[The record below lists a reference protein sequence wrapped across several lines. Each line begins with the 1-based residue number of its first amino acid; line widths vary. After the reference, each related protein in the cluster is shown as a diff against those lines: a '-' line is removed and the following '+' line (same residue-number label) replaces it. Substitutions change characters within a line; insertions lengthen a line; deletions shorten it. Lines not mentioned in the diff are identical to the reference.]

1 MMSGSLSVVALLRE
15 LQQVKDWHMLGIYLN
30 IPPEE
35 LKAIRKQFLNAEGI
49 ERCKAEL
56 FELWLKLTPNASWDD
71 VVSALKRTSEIRLA
85 EEIESRQVSTPA
97 LVQSIAMVRS
107 SSAKHGVC
115 GEEEAKVK
123 LEKGTVKKFTRLERK
138 FASLVNNCRA
148 AAENKGISPRDVHG
162 FLQVRLAID
171 IAFPSNATISDLFQ
185 CIAPYYCFLNTT
197 LLEDI
202 IDRCELDESLQ
213 HQLDE
218 YEDQLEEFTTSTE
231 IGDLKNVISRKQT
244 EGMPLVTLKLAGRCL
259 GVTVKRF
266 QDFVNFLFE
275 AKSSALTNIQVRD
288 GCICITW
295 ITRESA
301 IPSLVALAKEKVSL
315 MEAMDV
321 LGLTVGKF
329 IVMDRKSTDE
339 KENEERLYKLVAL
352 DSVDQELQRA
362 VHANP
367 NLQDSHGRSL
377 LGLASMNGSAKTVEF
392 LIDVAAHVNLA
403 DDIGVTPLMLAC
415 LEYHRDPDRFFSIVR
430 SLLKAGA
437 TVNAQ
442 DRMGR
447 TALTVLCKQG
457 FCKPTKL
464 LIQYGADVQLGTL
477 DQSAPLMI
485 ACENKHKELAILLLS
500 SKADANLRDEN
511 GFTALA
517 RVCKHGG
524 YDIANLLIQYGADVQ
539 LCIFDQLSTPLMIA
553 CENRHEDIATLLIS
567 SQAYVN
573 LQDKDGFTSLML
585 ACQQQLTA
593 TVHLLLS
600 NKADPNLKTNAGQTA
615 LLLSCT
621 TKQSINF
628 DDSILSLLIS
638 AGADP
643 NIQDEAQSTA
653 LIEAARNGYEAG
665 VRILINVQ
673 ADVNAQDRYGLT
685 SLMLASQQHLTET
698 VRLLL
703 SKEADPNLQ
712 NNEGQTALMLSCTTK
727 QSIYFD
733 DSILTML
740 ISAGA
745 DPNIQDKTR
754 STALIEAASNGY
766 EAGVRILINAQADVN
781 AQDKYGFTSLMLA
794 SQQHLTETVR
804 ILLSNK
810 ADPNLQN
817 KKGQTALMLSCTT
830 KESTNDSIL
839 TLHLLISAGAN
850 LNIQDKA
857 GSTALIEAA
866 FNDYETGVGILIN
879 AQAHVNAQDKLGCTA
894 LHYSASVGN
903 LTITEKLLS
912 AGIDS
917 LVVNQAGSRALDVA
931 YDLDHTE
938 ICRLL
943 QNQPVPALS
952 KDMSEVQNYI
962 SLQQQEQSNLLK
974 EATFF
979 S

>member
-1 MMSGSLSVVALLRE
+1 
-15 LQQVKDWHMLGIYLN
+15 
-30 IPPEE
+30 
-35 LKAIRKQFLNAEGI
+35 
-49 ERCKAEL
+49 
-56 FELWLKLTPNASWDD
+56 
-71 VVSALKRTSEIRLA
+71 
-85 EEIESRQVSTPA
+85 
-97 LVQSIAMVRS
+97 
-107 SSAKHGVC
+107 
-115 GEEEAKVK
+115 
-123 LEKGTVKKFTRLERK
+123 
-138 FASLVNNCRA
+138 
-148 AAENKGISPRDVHG
+148 
-162 FLQVRLAID
+162 
-171 IAFPSNATISDLFQ
+171 
-185 CIAPYYCFLNTT
+185 
-197 LLEDI
+197 
-202 IDRCELDESLQ
+202 
-213 HQLDE
+213 
-218 YEDQLEEFTTSTE
+218 
-231 IGDLKNVISRKQT
+231 
-244 EGMPLVTLKLAGRCL
+244 MPLVILKLAGHCL

-266 QDFVNFLFE
+266 QDFVKFLFE
-275 AKSSALTNIQVRD
+275 TESSALTNIQVRD

-403 DDIGVTPLMLAC
+403 DNIGVTPLMLAC
-415 LEYHRDPDRFFSIVR
+415 LEYHRDPDRFLSIVR

-457 FCKPTKL
+457 FCKPAKL
-464 LIQYGADVQLGTL
+464 LIQYGADVQLSTL

-485 ACENKHKELAILLLS
+485 ACENKHKELTTLLLR
-500 SKADANLRDEN
+500 SKADVNLQDEN

-524 YDIANLLIQYGADVQ
+524 YDIAELLIHYGADVQ
-539 LCIFDQLSTPLMIA
+539 LSVFDQLSTPLMIA
-553 CENRHEDIATLLIS
+553 CENRRKDIATLLIS
-567 SQAYVN
+567 SQAYVS

-585 ACQQQLTA
+585 ACQQQLTEI
-593 TVHLLLS
+593 VHLLLS
-600 NKADPNLKTNAGQTA
+600 NKADPNLKTN
-615 LLLSCT
+615 
-621 TKQSINF
+621 
-628 DDSILSLLIS
+628 
-638 AGADP
+638 
-643 NIQDEAQSTA
+643 
-653 LIEAARNGYEAG
+653 
-665 VRILINVQ
+665 
-673 ADVNAQDRYGLT
+673 
-685 SLMLASQQHLTET
+685 
-698 VRLLL
+698 
-703 SKEADPNLQ
+703 
-712 NNEGQTALMLSCTTK
+712 EGQTALMLSCTAK
-727 QSIYFD
+727 QSIDFD

-817 KKGQTALMLSCTT
+817 KEGQTALMLSCTT
-830 KESTNDSIL
+830 KQSTDDSVL
-839 TLHLLISAGAN
+839 TLLISAGAN
-850 LNIQDKA
+850 LNVRDKA

-866 FNDYETGVGILIN
+866 FNDYETGVRILIN
-879 AQAHVNAQDKLGCTA
+879 AKAYVNAQDKLGCTA

-952 KDMSEVQNYI
+952 KGMSEMQNYI
-962 SLQQQEQSNLLK
+962 FLQQQEESNLLK
-974 EATFF
+974 VATFF
-979 S
+979 